1 MAKKG
6 KGSIINIASDL
17 AILAPDQRVYS
28 SKNTMETVLNYKP
41 IGYPIIKS
49 GMLGLNRYLATYWAH
64 KNVRVNCLV
73 PGAVKNK
80 QSKKLVKQI
89 ETRIP
94 LSRLAKKVTTTEH

>member
-1 MAKKG
+1 
-6 KGSIINIASDL
+6 
-17 AILAPDQRVYS
+17 
-28 SKNTMETVLNYKP
+28 METVLNYKP

-94 LSRLAKKVTTTEH
+94 LSRLAKKSDYHGALVFLASSASDYMTGQLLIVDGGRSIW